1 MINTDFKFRKF
12 ENPFPYI
19 VIENFLEQ
27 NFYEKLEADF
37 PNIDEFKENPRSV
50 NRMNYDTT
58 FGDNLYSNLIKKS
71 LYYKKF
77 HDYVYSEGFI
87 NFFLNKFKDN
97 IQAESNRKFLTENIF
112 EYSIIPDPYEINGII
127 GKRELKNN
135 YDKFLYPRLDI
146 GVGTK
151 GYGKNNGGGGI
162 HIDNPQRLISI
173 LFYVGGYSEIEG
185 GEHRI
190 WKKDSR
196 NNTLEIHEEIKP
208 KKNLLIAGLQNN
220 LAFHDVNPITS
231 VKGSRNAFYLAISS
245 TVPIWKKVKSN
256 EFNSKYNKNRVTPT
270 FFQKIK
276 KNLLQLI
283 K

>member
-1 MINTDFKFRKF
+1 MIDINYKLNKF
-12 ENPFPYI
+12 ETPFPYI

-27 NFYEKLEADF
+27 SFYEKLEAEF
-37 PNIDEFKENPRSV
+37 PKIEEFKKNLRSV
-50 NRMNYDTT
+50 KRMNYDTT
-58 FGDNLYSNLIKKS
+58 FGDTLYSNLIDKS

-77 HDYVYSEGFI
+77 HDYVYSKKFV

-97 IQAESNRKFLTENIF
+97 IQDEFNKKFLIENIL
-112 EYSIIPDPYEINGII
+112 EYQINPDPYEMNGII
-127 GKRELKNN
+127 GKKDLKHNSS
-135 YDKFLYPRLDI
+135 KFLYPRLDL
-146 GVGTK
+146 GVGTE

-190 WKKDSR
+190 WKKGSQ
-196 NNTLEIHEEIKP
+196 NNILEIHEEIKP
-208 KKNLLIAGLQNN
+208 KRNLLIAGLQNN

-231 VKGSRNAFYLAISS
+231 VNGSRNAFYLAISS

-256 EFNSKYNKNRVTPT
+256 EFNSKYNKNRATPT

-276 KNLLQLI
+276 KNLLQSI

>member
-1 MINTDFKFRKF
+1 MINTDFKIRKF

-58 FGDNLYSNLIKKS
+58 FGDKLYSNLIKKS

-77 HDYVYSEGFI
+77 HDYVYSEKFI

-270 FFQKIK
+270 FFQKKK
-276 KNLLQLI
+276 KNLLELI

>member
-1 MINTDFKFRKF
+1 MINTDFKLRKLDT
-12 ENPFPYI
+12 PFPYI
-19 VIENFLEQ
+19 VIENFLD
-27 NFYEKLEADF
+27 NDFYEKLESDF

-58 FGDNLYSNLIKKS
+58 FGDNLYLNLIQKS
-71 LYYKKF
+71 SYYQRF

-97 IQAESNRKFLTENIF
+97 IQEEFHRKFLTENILK
-112 EYSIIPDPYEINGII
+112 YSIIPDPFEINGII
-127 GKRELKNN
+127 GKKELKNN

-173 LFYVGGYSEIEG
+173 LFYVGGYDEIEG

-190 WKKDSR
+190 WKKDSQ
-196 NNTLEIHEEIKP
+196 NNSLEIHEEIKP
-208 KKNLLIAGLQNN
+208 KRNLLIAGLQNN

-245 TVPIWKKVKSN
+245 TVSIWKKVKSSK
-256 EFNSKYNKNRVTPT
+256 FNSKFNKNRVTPT

-276 KNLLQLI
+276 KIFYN
-283 K
+283 

>member
-1 MINTDFKFRKF
+1 MINSNFIFRKF
-12 ENPFPYI
+12 ELPFPHL

-27 NFYEKLEADF
+27 DFYEKLEEDF
-37 PNIDEFKENPRSV
+37 PKIDEFIKNPRSV

-71 LYYKKF
+71 LYYEKF
-77 HDYVYSEGFI
+77 HDYVYSEEFI
-87 NFFLNKFKDN
+87 YFFLNKFKNN
-97 IQAESNRKFLTENIF
+97 IQDEFNKKFLTENIL
-112 EYSIIPDPYEINGII
+112 EYSIIPNPYEINGII
-127 GKRELKNN
+127 GKKELKNN
-135 YDKFLYPRLDI
+135 YSKFLYPRLDI

-173 LFYVGGYSEIEG
+173 LFYVGGYSEIKG

-190 WKKDSR
+190 WKKNYQS
-196 NNTLEIHEEIKP
+196 NTLEIHEEIKP
-208 KKNLLIAGLQNN
+208 KKNLLVAGLQNN
-220 LAFHDVNPITS
+220 LAFHDVNPIIS
-231 VKGSRNAFYLAISS
+231 VNGSRNAFYLAISS
-245 TVPIWKKVKSN
+245 TVPVWKKVKSN

-276 KNLLQLI
+276 KKFFTIN
-283 K
+283 

>member
-1 MINTDFKFRKF
+1 MINTDFKFQKF

-27 NFYEKLEADF
+27 NFYEKLETDF

-77 HDYVYSEGFI
+77 HDYVYSKGFI

-97 IQAESNRKFLTENIF
+97 IQAESHRKFLTENIF

-127 GKRELKNN
+127 GKKELKNN

-151 GYGKNNGGGGI
+151 GYGRNNGGGGI

-190 WKKDSR
+190 WKKDSQ

-208 KKNLLIAGLQNN
+208 KRNLLIAGLQNN